1 MLITKHQK
9 QVVLEIPET
18 TTKLLVFGVL
28 FSTSLIFVLRKVVV
42 IKATTVLNTKII
54 EVENK
59 TPNANSSVTT
69 TVLNT
74 KTSEIEKKI
83 PDNSKY
89 ITTQE
94 FNKLTAECFTSRL
107 KQADL
112 VIKIDFDNKLIS
124 FNKII
129 ASNKTKHLEV
139 HKN

>member
-1 MLITKHQK
+1 MLITKYQK

-28 FSTSLIFVLRKVVV
+28 FSTSLIFDLRKVVV

-59 TPNANSSVTT
+59 TPNANSLVTT

-74 KTSEIEKKI
+74 KTGEIEKKI

-94 FNKLTAECFTSRL
+94 FNKLTAESFTSRL

-124 FNKII
+124 FNKRI
-129 ASNKTKHLEV
+129 ASDKTKHLEV